1 MSNNFATSGLL
12 ANFLSYRITIM
23 QHSSNITT
31 KTVYFMC
38 TVFCEVHMFTHKKS
52 RYCDLLSGNP
62 LLDKL
67 QAMTHQKAYA
77 QNLNI
82 FKNISFF

>member
-1 MSNNFATSGLL
+1 
-12 ANFLSYRITIM
+12 
-23 QHSSNITT
+23 
-31 KTVYFMC
+31 MC

-52 RYCDLLSGNP
+52 IYCDLLSGNP

>member
-1 MSNNFATSGLL
+1 
-12 ANFLSYRITIM
+12 
-23 QHSSNITT
+23 
-31 KTVYFMC
+31 MC

-52 RYCDLLSGNP
+52 RYCDLLSGNS

-82 FKNISFF
+82 FKNISFSNDVLLHFIQLQNITA